1 VSQFQIPIR
10 DIKQRPGQMRE
21 IALPIELT
29 ERIGTAVVG
38 LPARSGFTLDLRLES
53 VHEGIL
59 ASGELSATAE
69 TECSRCLEAMNLE
82 IHVDF
87 QELFAYSVQSDDD
100 LLVEDD
106 HIDIEQTVI
115 DAVVP
120 SLPFQPVCK
129 PNCLGLCAVCGE
141 KLENDPNH
149 GHESAIDPRWS
160 ALEQLKTKEE

>member
-1 VSQFQIPIR
+1 VSQFKISIR
-10 DIKQRPGQMRE
+10 DLKHRPGQMRE
-21 IALPIELT
+21 IDVPIELT
-29 ERIGTAVVG
+29 DRIGTAVVS
-38 LPARSGFTLDLRLES
+38 LPVGAEFTLQLRLES

-59 ASGELSATAE
+59 ASGELVASAE
-69 TECSRCLEAMNLE
+69 TECSRCLEPMNLE
-82 IHVDF
+82 IPVDF

-100 LLVEDD
+100 LLVDGD

-115 DAVVP
+115 DSVVP

-160 ALEQLKTKEE
+160 ALRDLKTKEE

>member
-1 VSQFQIPIR
+1 VSQFKISIR

-21 IALPIELT
+21 LSVPIELT

-38 LPARSGFTLDLRLES
+38 LSAGSKFTLELRLES

-59 ASGELSATAE
+59 ASGELAATAE
-69 TECSRCLEAMNLE
+69 TECSRCLEPMNLE
-82 IHVDF
+82 IPVDF
-87 QELFAYSVQSDDD
+87 QELFAYSGQSDDD
-100 LLVEDD
+100 LLVEGD

-115 DAVVP
+115 DSVVP

-160 ALEQLKTKEE
+160 ALQELKTKEE